1 MGFYGHISNN
11 SRGNFTF
18 DKIYSNRK
26 EMDEACASD
35 GIFIGRYVLVEYDG
49 GSTNQKDDPTT
60 GDQIF
65 TGYIVE
71 NEEGI
76 LKGYTNRQIEDNGIT
91 FHPDENA
98 FLSNANDNVKLRVLP
113 LHSKT
118 NISKQN
124 KRYYSTG
131 IITSYNL
138 KKISNF
144 INYPALFNRSFETTE
159 IPENVTLKEDYQ
171 FYIINDNLFYYKE
184 DDNNDSYL
192 IYPSFYFEV
201 RAGNDYR
208 TNSTILYYISRFTEW
223 TPWTAAQEDDSN
235 ITVSDYEKN
244 YNIDTAAYGSSRGYD
259 STVWQ
264 KTFVEQQAKYV
275 MIAELNSVV
284 PTFNVTAD
292 APTLTPVKPHFDSD
306 STNIYYNLHLQPQW
320 GLRTKTADPT
330 LEGGTIKIDGTEGTA
345 TARLSTDE
353 HYYPSDEQTVLIRD
367 YYDTKTSQINKQYYD
382 KESSTWVPMSY
393 NGLSVEPQGVDTAIY
408 YNKKGFDKA
417 KISYSDDLQ
426 QELKYSN
433 WNNVDK
439 ISISPTGQSGHV
451 YNKHGDEPNDVA
463 ADTQELS
470 IMLPSLGNTMAEIW
484 DLVYGGRDT
493 NADIATTNQRNLDIA
508 WEDASEEVQRKG
520 LRLVSNDERYG
531 VDYTPA
537 EANTIAGAINSAHDL
552 MGMIISNELNNV
564 TSDDEYKDLLDRAS
578 DDYIYYANGEFYRRG
593 VTYKYT
599 PLTESNYTKNNVVI
613 NNSGDIQND
622 LHYTDDGT
630 NYYTKGIN
638 KSTEFKLIKPDL
650 IPFEQNRYFT
660 YIGKNYYLADK
671 PKADTSYYTIDTNLL
686 EPVKLDDFT
695 TKNYYYASGNNYL
708 LIDKKAEY
716 NPKLTYYK
724 VSAIPVVEGKI
735 IWDYSKYATITTT
748 TDQETGLEIISSIN
762 LLDAGDK
769 PKKGT
774 LYYEIL
780 NEPKTISYYKFVT
793 DPDGTNGR
801 YIYVTER
808 TVERNDIAEV
818 GIDGAEFVVVNNTG
832 RFYRKE
838 NDNYYYIAPHEDKPD
853 EFYVLNIEKADMY
866 VRNKYYYQN
875 NNNYVIDKNVTIT
888 ADRVYY
894 AKIPATKITD
904 RFYIPNLFYYKNND
918 EYEIDTNETMTVGR
932 DYYEHQDI
940 FIIDPTTGILISK
953 YYGSYDAVPKDLT
966 LASRKE
972 EKDFIVIKDFARNY
986 NTINGLILKINNLLL
1001 TDDIDTRDNKTLQG
1015 ALNNL
1020 NDILN
1025 RFKSLNLGDIVIVDN
1040 HGNISGAS
1048 YSTAQNFESE
1058 KLSNIVHNNLTTRQ
1072 NNEDR
1077 FITLDITAQT
1087 ENPTVKIEHNYN
1099 PVNDTT
1105 ATISEAERG
1114 DTITLT
1120 EPIVDNV
1127 GHIVG
1132 KHSTDITLPY
1142 SFKTITTNGRSAVSS
1157 GDNTATPIT
1166 DDIVADRTK
1175 DTLTINSGNKW
1186 VKIDSNSNTDTLTI
1200 SHDIH
1205 TPNTTNKNATDLN
1218 TPAIDTIT
1226 LQDIAFDEA
1235 GHMTENRTHQ
1245 YILPYGF
1252 KKVAVNQAESTSVNK
1267 VEPIKATAEAENTQ
1281 DTLQVNVGNIWLT
1294 AQEANKVL
1302 TIGHNIATT
1311 TQKDGSNITN
1321 NNFGSTITIP
1331 DFEFDEAG
1339 HLKTYGTHT
1348 ENIPQGQL
1356 IETTPKTTS
1365 NVLTDLTFAPTTGTI
1380 TTDRTTLGD
1389 INLGADLQS
1398 WMAETSN
1405 GEQIQNSSITT
1416 NTKLI
1421 TALSI
1426 LDTRIAKEELNRKN
1440 EIDKLAFSEMQLQ
1453 PSETISTISEDN
1465 GIIKVA
1471 KQGIEI
1477 TANQISDIDTTINK
1491 AITALNLA
1499 ETYEPIGASDNKYD
1513 DSSEFIYKD
1522 DATKHTIQWL
1532 FTKVKELE
1540 DKIIELENQN
1550 SSLENRIIQL
1560 ENSTKI

>member
-18 DKIYSNRK
+18 DKIYPNRK

-49 GSTNQKDDPTT
+49 GNTTSKDDTT
-60 GDQIF
+60 TDDQIF
-65 TGYIVE
+65 NGYIVE
-71 NEEGI
+71 NEDGI
-76 LKGYTNRQIEDNGIT
+76 LKGYTNRQVEDNGVT

-118 NISKQN
+118 SISKEN

-138 KKISNF
+138 KKIANF
-144 INYPALFNRSFETTE
+144 INYPALFNRSFEITE
-159 IPENVTLKEDYQ
+159 IPEDVTLKEDYK
-171 FYIINDNLFYYKE
+171 FYIINDNLFYYNE

-201 RAGNDYR
+201 RAGDDYR
-208 TNSTILYYISRFTEW
+208 TNPATLYYISRFTEW

-244 YNIDTAAYGSSRGYD
+244 YNIDTATYGSSRGYD

-292 APTLTPVKPHFDSD
+292 APTLTPIKPHFDSD

-353 HYYPSDEQTVLIRD
+353 NYYPSDEQAVLIRD
-367 YYDTKTSQINKQYYD
+367 YYDTKTSQIYKQYYD
-382 KESSTWVPMSY
+382 KESKTWVSMSY
-393 NGLSVEPQGVDTAIY
+393 NGLEVEPQGVDTAIY
-408 YNKKGFDKA
+408 YNKKGFDKETV
-417 KISYSDDLQ
+417 SYSDDLQ
-426 QELKYSN
+426 QELKYSVWDN
-433 WNNVDK
+433 TDK

-470 IMLPSLGNTMAEIW
+470 IMLPSLGNAMAEIW
-484 DLVYGGRDT
+484 DLVYGGRTT
-493 NADIATTNQRNLDIA
+493 NADIAATNQRNLDIA
-508 WEDASEEVQRKG
+508 WEDTSEEVQRKG
-520 LRLVSNDERYG
+520 LRLISNDERYG
-531 VDYTPA
+531 VEYTPA

-552 MGMIISNELNNV
+552 MGMIISKELDDV
-564 TSDDEYKDLLDRAS
+564 TSEDEYKDLLERAS

-593 VTYKYT
+593 ITYKYT
-599 PLTESNYTKNNVVI
+599 PLTESNYKKNNVVI

-622 LHYTDDGT
+622 LHYTDDDV

-638 KSTEFKLIKPDL
+638 KNTEFKLIQPAL
-650 IPFEQNRYFT
+650 IPFEQNHYFT
-660 YIGKNYYLADK
+660 YLGKNYYLANK
-671 PKADTSYYTIDTNLL
+671 PKANTSYYTIDTNAL
-686 EPVKLDDFT
+686 EAIKLDDFT

-716 NPKLTYYK
+716 NPKTTYYK
-724 VSAIPVVEGKI
+724 ISAIPVVEGKI

-748 TDQETGLEIISSIN
+748 TDKETGLEIISSIN

-769 PKKGT
+769 PQKGT

-780 NEPKTISYYKFVT
+780 NEPKTISYYKFVA
-793 DPDGTNGR
+793 DPDGSNGR

-808 TVERNDIAEV
+808 TVERSDIAEE
-818 GIDGAEFVVVNNTG
+818 GIDGAKFVVVNNTG

-838 NDNYYYIAPHEDKPD
+838 NENYYYLAPHEDKPE

-875 NNNYVIDKNVTIT
+875 NNNYVVDKNITIT

-894 AKIPATKITD
+894 KVIPATKITD

-918 EYEIDTNETMTVGR
+918 DYEIDSNEVMTTGR

-940 FIIDPTTGILISK
+940 FIIDPENGALISK

-1001 TDDIDTRDNKTLQG
+1001 TDDVDTRDNKTLQG

-1040 HGNISGAS
+1040 HGNIAGAS
-1048 YSTAQNFESE
+1048 YSTAQKFESK
-1058 KLSNIVHNNLTTRQ
+1058 KLSDIAHSNLTTRR

-1077 FITLDITAQT
+1077 FITLDIVAQA
-1087 ENPTVKIEHNYN
+1087 EDPTVKIEHNYN

-1105 ATISEAERG
+1105 ETISEANRE
-1114 DTITLT
+1114 DTITLV

-1127 GHIVG
+1127 GHVVG
-1132 KHSTDITLPY
+1132 KHSTDVTLPY
-1142 SFKTITTNGRSAVSS
+1142 SFKTITTNGRSTVSS
-1157 GDNTATPIT
+1157 GDNTSTPT
-1166 DDIVADRTK
+1166 TENIVADSTK
-1175 DTLTINSGNKW
+1175 DILAINSGNRW
-1186 VKIDSNSNTDTLTI
+1186 IKIDSNSNSDTLTF

-1205 TPNTTNKNATDLN
+1205 TPNITNKAATNLN
-1218 TPAIDTIT
+1218 TPALDTIS

-1252 KKVAVNQAESTSVNK
+1252 KNVKVNQAESDSVNK
-1267 VEPIKATAEAENTQ
+1267 VNPTVATAIAKNTQ
-1281 DTLQVNVGNIWLT
+1281 DTLQVNVGNTWLT
-1294 AQEANKVL
+1294 IQGTEKGL
-1302 TIGHNIATT
+1302 TFGHDIATIQ
-1311 TQKDGSNITN
+1311 QKDGANITN
-1321 NNFGSTITIP
+1321 NDFGGTITIP

-1339 HLKTYGTHT
+1339 HLKAYGTHT
-1348 ENIPQGQL
+1348 ENIPQGKL
-1356 IETTPKTTS
+1356 IENTQKTDS
-1365 NVLTDLTFAPTTGTI
+1365 NVLTDLTFDSTSGTI
-1380 TTDRTTLGD
+1380 TTGRTILGD
-1389 INLGADLQS
+1389 INLGKDLPI
-1398 WMAETSN
+1398 WMAEASN

-1416 NTKLI
+1416 GTNLI
-1421 TALSI
+1421 TALSV

-1440 EIDKLAFSEMQLQ
+1440 EIDKLDFAELQLQ
-1453 PSETISTISEDN
+1453 PSETITAISENN
-1465 GIIKVA
+1465 GK
-1471 KQGIEI
+1471 I
-1477 TANQISDIDTTINK
+1477 TATKQDIKITSNQVSDIDTTIGN
-1491 AITALNLA
+1491 AITALDLPN
-1499 ETYEPIGASDNKYD
+1499 TYEPIGASDNKYD
-1513 DSSEFIYKD
+1513 DNSEFVYRETEI
-1522 DATKHTIQWL
+1522 KHTIQWL

-1540 DKIIELENQN
+1540 DKVEELENKN
-1550 SSLENRIIQL
+1550 ADFENRISQL
-1560 ENSTKI
+1560 ENSTTV